1 MNSQFGSSVS
11 VAETATAITTKDLPK
26 PPVVLT
32 PLTSIRFFAALHI
45 FIYHLDAF
53 RQLDSEE
60 IGLDL
65 SVFDNLVPEWAN
77 NWIKHGYCSTSL
89 FFLISGF
96 ILAYLYTGPDGEMR
110 VNKRKF
116 WIARL
121 ARVYPLHL
129 VLLPFVAVGVHSI
142 VSLGYM
148 PGDLSMGGADWF
160 EISSSALL
168 NATLLQAWFPP
179 YALNWNFPTWALSA
193 VAFFYFAFPFCVFVL
208 HQLTRVQLF
217 ALMMALP
224 VASLVPTILLFMF
237 HPAPNALVTF
247 SRELVTRSP
256 LLWLPHFAL
265 GIVLSRLFH
274 ITRYNQDWRRPARF
288 LSWGDAAIVL
298 VFLMELLHQSAY
310 LPWLN
315 FPDLFLRHGILA
327 PLYLIIIYDLAQNH
341 GLLAR
346 FLNQPGMR
354 LLGECSFSIFM
365 LQWPVMILGMII
377 FTGSSIPSV
386 IQLAAVVLL
395 TVCLSIASTK
405 FFEKPLANCLRK
417 RFESALG

>member
-1 MNSQFGSSVS
+1 N
-11 VAETATAITTKDLPK
+11 LPK

-53 RQLDSEE
+53 RQLDSKE

-96 ILAYLYTGPDGEMR
+96 ILAYLYTGPDGAMR

-129 VLLPFVAVGVHSI
+129 VLLPFVAMGVHSI
-142 VSLGYM
+142 VTLGYM
-148 PGDLSMGGADWF
+148 PGDLSMGGSDWF

-168 NATLLQAWFPP
+168 NALLLQAWFPP

-265 GIVLSRLFH
+265 
-274 ITRYNQDWRRPARF
+274 
-288 LSWGDAAIVL
+288 
-298 VFLMELLHQSAY
+298 
-310 LPWLN
+310 
-315 FPDLFLRHGILA
+315 
-327 PLYLIIIYDLAQNH
+327 
-341 GLLAR
+341 
-346 FLNQPGMR
+346 
-354 LLGECSFSIFM
+354 
-365 LQWPVMILGMII
+365 
-377 FTGSSIPSV
+377 
-386 IQLAAVVLL
+386 
-395 TVCLSIASTK
+395 
-405 FFEKPLANCLRK
+405 
-417 RFESALG
+417 

>member
-1 MNSQFGSSVS
+1 
-11 VAETATAITTKDLPK
+11 
-26 PPVVLT
+26 
-32 PLTSIRFFAALHI
+32 
-45 FIYHLDAF
+45 
-53 RQLDSEE
+53 
-60 IGLDL
+60 
-65 SVFDNLVPEWAN
+65 
-77 NWIKHGYCSTSL
+77 
-89 FFLISGF
+89 
-96 ILAYLYTGPDGEMR
+96 
-110 VNKRKF
+110 
-116 WIARL
+116 
-121 ARVYPLHL
+121 
-129 VLLPFVAVGVHSI
+129 
-142 VSLGYM
+142 
-148 PGDLSMGGADWF
+148 MGGSDWF

-168 NATLLQAWFPP
+168 NALLLQAWFPP

-237 HPAPNALVTF
+237 HPAPNALITF

-274 ITRYNQDWRRPARF
+274 ITRYNQDWRRPVRF

-310 LPWLN
+310 LPWFN

-327 PLYLIIIYDLAQNH
+327 PLYLIIIYDLAQNR

-354 LLGECSFSIFM
+354 ILGECSFSIFM

-386 IQLAAVVLL
+386 IQLAAIVLL
-395 TVCLSIASTK
+395 TVGLSIASTK